1 MFYYIIFLEFLKSND
16 ILNFMLK
23 SIESDDNIMFE
34 KVDNSSSTNNVFLV
48 DLFIHF
54 ILALN
59 KKFILPKDNLVVNEI
74 LSQKDQSYKTLS
86 ENLIKLLNLESG

>member
-1 MFYYIIFLEFLKSND
+1 
-16 ILNFMLK
+16 MLK

-48 DLFIHF
+48 DLFIYF

-59 KKFILPKDNLVVNEI
+59 KKFILPKDNLVINEI

>member
-1 MFYYIIFLEFLKSND
+1 
-16 ILNFMLK
+16 MLK

-59 KKFILPKDNLVVNEI
+59 KKFVLPKDNLVINEI